1 MADIIIKNV
10 EDLKNYCDSIL
21 ADLETEDTVDLSQF
35 QDGLKLHI
43 EGDKY
48 HSTLDTSLMEYFVT
62 FQKNIN
68 DIYSIKKY
76 GKVKVL
82 SEDEKEGLRVF
93 VGVEPGS
100 TIADIKNLFDILKMI
115 LNGELKVGKKTIIVL
130 GLAAVLTVGTVGY
143 KAWASNKKM
152 EIEKLRI
159 EKEFELE
166 IERTEL
172 EKEKTKKEIQ
182 QYQLI
187 EKMFDT
193 SLNNNSKMFKSLVI
207 SPEIKINM
215 NGEDVPY
222 EILKAESEKE
232 KVPQP
237 LSNMNLNGLFEVLEI
252 TFDYKVDTSFATVRF
267 VQTGEVYKDV
277 NLQDCYLSPE
287 KLAFI
292 KDAEKKAPIELS
304 INIDK
309 KGDKVTRAYVNLDRY
324 GKTGPTA
331 K

>member
-43 EGDKY
+43 EGDRY

-68 DIYSIKKY
+68 DIYSIKKH
-76 GKVKVL
+76 GKIQAL
-82 SEDEKEGLRVF
+82 TAEEKEQLLVY
-93 VGVEPGS
+93 VGVRPGS
-100 TIADIKNLFDILKMI
+100 SLAEIKNFFDILVMI
-115 LNGELKVGKKTIIVL
+115 TGGELKMTTGTITM
-130 GLAAVLTVGTVGY
+130 LAIGAVVAAGTVGY
-143 KAWASNKKM
+143 KAWAHKNRIK
-152 EIEKLRI
+152 IEQAKI
-159 EKEFELE
+159 
-166 IERTEL
+166 EL
-172 EKEKTKKEIQ
+172 EKKRIDAEDRRAQIAYQEKK
-182 QYQLI
+182 QLVDTI
-187 EKMFDT
+187 GRMFDT
-193 SLNNNSKMFKSLVI
+193 GIKNNTKMFRALAAPVDA
-207 SPEIKINM
+207 KINM
-215 NGEDVPY
+215 NGKDIPH
-222 EILKAESEKE
+222 EILKSESENE
-232 KVPQP
+232 KDPQP
-237 LSNMNLNGLFEVLEI
+237 LSNINLDGLFEVLEI